1 MEKVTLS
8 SKGQIAIPKPIR
20 AALNLTEGTTLTLQV
35 RGQEIVLS
43 KDPAWKKLAGAAAG
57 QDLMTAFAAHKK
69 EERARED
76 SRS

>member
-1 MEKVTLS
+1 MS

-20 AALNLTEGTTLTLQV
+20 TALNLTEGTTLTLQV

-43 KDPAWKKLAGAAAG
+43 KDPVWKKLAGAAARH
-57 QDLMTAFAAHKK
+57 DLMTAFTADKK

>member
-1 MEKVTLS
+1 MEKVTVS

-20 AALNLTEGTTLTLQV
+20 TALNLAEGTRLTVQV

-43 KDPAWKKLAGAAAG
+43 KEPAWKKLAGAAAG
-57 QDLMTAFAAHKK
+57 TDLLDAFAADKQR
-69 EERARED
+69 ERDRED